1 MTGMDRRQFL
11 LAGAGATG
19 AALAGGTGAWAASA
33 RRPVDARAAT
43 YRALVR
49 ALRAAPDG
57 RFRHADAATAHRRYT
72 RWYVAQPDVVR
83 RHADA
88 VLDAVNAGRP
98 PGYAEL
104 AAPPSGASSASGVRR
119 CATVAAAIAL
129 ACVGCEPPPG
139 EDERPDLPTLAR
151 A

>member
-1 MTGMDRRQFL
+1 MTGIDRRRFL
-11 LAGAGATG
+11 IAAAGTAG
-19 AALAGGTGAWAASA
+19 AALAGSAGSLTPPAGAAG
-33 RRPVDARAAT
+33 DARAAT

-57 RFRHADAATAHRRYT
+57 RFRHTDPHAAHRRYA
-72 RWYVAQPDVVR
+72 RWYAAQPDAVR

-88 VLDAVNAGRP
+88 VLDDLRARGR

-104 AAPPSGASSASGVRR
+104 AGPADGAPGGRR
-119 CATVAAAIAL
+119 CATVAAALAL
-129 ACVGCEPPPG
+129 ACVGCEPPPAP
-139 EDERPDLPTLAR
+139 DERPDLPTLAP

>member
-1 MTGMDRRQFL
+1 MTGIDRRQFL
-11 LAGAGATG
+11 VAGAGATG
-19 AALAGGTGAWAASA
+19 AALTGGTGAWAASA

-49 ALRAAPDG
+49 SLRAAPDE
-57 RFRHADAATAHRRYT
+57 RFRSADAATAHRRYT
-72 RWYVAQPDVVR
+72 RWYAAQPDAVR

-98 PGYAEL
+98 PRYAEL
-104 AAPPSGASSASGVRR
+104 AAPPSDASGVWR

>member
-1 MTGMDRRQFL
+1 MAGIDRRQFL
-11 LAGAGATG
+11 FAVVVATG
-19 AALAGGTGAWAASA
+19 AGRAGGAKAWAAPV
-33 RRPVDARAAT
+33 RRAVETRAGT

-57 RFRHADAATAHRRYT
+57 RFRHADPRAAHRRYV
-72 RWYVAQPDVVR
+72 RWYAAQPDAVK

-88 VLDAVNAGRP
+88 VLDALKNSGLP
-98 PGYAEL
+98 DYAEL
-104 AAPPSGASSASGVRR
+104 ATQPSGAYGERR
-119 CATVAAAIAL
+119 CATVAAGVAL

-139 EDERPDLPTLAR
+139 VDERPDVPTLAP